1 MKSERD
7 LGTVA
12 EIGSSS
18 PKLKSK
24 FSVQDFMT
32 LHESH
37 PFCQYV
43 SLPIT
48 ENNSLFTLSLY
59 SKYTHI
65 CAVL

>member
-12 EIGSSS
+12 EVGSSS

-32 LHESH
+32 LQESH

-43 SLPIT
+43 SLSIT
-48 ENNSLFTLSLY
+48 KNNSLFGY
-59 SKYTHI
+59 SEYTYI

>member
-7 LGTVA
+7 LGPVA
-12 EIGSSS
+12 EIGGSS

-24 FSVQDFMT
+24 FSVWDFMT

-43 SLPIT
+43 NLWRAK
-48 ENNSLFTLSLY
+48 NNFLFGY
-59 SKYTHI
+59 SEYTHI

>member
-7 LGTVA
+7 LGPVA
-12 EIGSSS
+12 EIGGSN
-18 PKLKSK
+18 PKLKCK
-24 FSVQDFMT
+24 FSVRDFMT

-43 SLPIT
+43 NLLIAK
-48 ENNSLFTLSLY
+48 NNSLFGY
-59 SKYTHI
+59 SEYTHI